1 MSMMDDILNTAKSVA
16 NITAKKA
23 GETVE
28 LSRLKMESIKMN
40 AQIDKKYNEI
50 GNLVYDAAK
59 SGVSH
64 EDSIAECISEIDT
77 LVAKI
82 GQINAQINE
91 VRRTVTCPN
100 CLYTNPDDAIYCA
113 KCGIKLDM
121 DSTEFQEQ
129 EERRE
134 AAEALAEAE
143 DVVDSN
149 VPASQVDTESTEQE

>member
-1 MSMMDDILNTAKSVA
+1 MSVVDDILNTAKSVA

-28 LSRLKMESIKMN
+28 LSKLKMESIKMN

-64 EDSIAECISEIDT
+64 EESIAECISEIDT

-100 CLYTNPDDAIYCA
+100 CLYTNPDDAVYCA
-113 KCGIKLDM
+113 KCGVRLDM
-121 DSTEFQEQ
+121 DSQEFYEK

-134 AAEALAEAE
+134 AAEAVEE
-143 DVVDSN
+143 SDDVTDSSMPDSGDG
-149 VPASQVDTESTEQE
+149 VQK